1 MSALYP
7 YPAIQYI
14 PLAFQVIYQQ
24 ESSPSRPF
32 ILIGREIFAH
42 QEALAENFGAQLPV
56 LKENTDQLLLVVG
69 GFEPLE
75 VKYRGFY
82 VTIKV
87 VPSPLVSLIS
97 LPRGYFYKETLVF
110 QAKTADGNLLAAKAF
125 NLPLLR
131 RRVSRLTY

>member
-42 QEALAENFGAQLPV
+42 QEALA
-56 LKENTDQLLLVVG
+56 
-69 GFEPLE
+69 
-75 VKYRGFY
+75 
-82 VTIKV
+82 
-87 VPSPLVSLIS
+87 
-97 LPRGYFYKETLVF
+97 
-110 QAKTADGNLLAAKAF
+110 KTSELSCPYSRKTPTSYCLWSAGLNL
-125 NLPLLR
+125 
-131 RRVSRLTY
+131 